1 MSVQCK
7 EGVVKARKDKVAV
20 KSVQVDPTEGMNH
33 MQIFTYLVKV
43 GPFMHGTPG
52 SRKGR

>member
-1 MSVQCK
+1 MSAQYK

-20 KSVQVDPTEGMNH
+20 KSVQVDPTAGMNH
-33 MQIFTYLVKV
+33 IQIANYLVKV